1 MELFALGSAALFAMA
16 PAPAAPANAQASV
29 QVPPSPSQ
37 ATPPSEGGPQD
48 AAVPP
53 GLPSNEQPDVT
64 PAAQVAPSATYPEA
78 AAGYGAKAG
87 PAFYLARWAEDWSSM
102 RDPAKRTGPFD
113 ALKFIPLDGDGDV
126 YLTLSDEQ
134 RLRHD
139 TITSPGLRAGK
150 DTNALLLRNFV
161 GADLHVGEN
170 FRAFGQLAS
179 GVVLGSNPG
188 NTSPVQRNDLFV
200 QQLFAEVRGEV
211 APGIQAGIR
220 AGRQDFQDGPI
231 QLVSIQ
237 ENPNIHITF
246 DGVRAYASS
255 AKARAGVFDLHYV
268 TGGPD
273 AFDDPTDHSRRFSGV
288 TGGFVLP
295 TDLFGGSKLYLDPFF
310 YRYRNRNQRWGNLL
324 DREERRFYGVRL
336 YGDVGRMNIDINGN
350 YQEGEQGGRDISAYQ
365 IFAAQTFALGEG
377 TSAPRL
383 GWRADYA
390 SGGGA
395 YGNGTLRSA
404 NILFGTAPY
413 FSYGLFL
420 GPSNFFDIAP
430 TFTFSVGKK
439 TRVLAEAAAIW
450 RPSETDAIYNGVGAA
465 LAGTQNVRGNS
476 VAQLL
481 RLNAVHSLT
490 PNLSFTLRTEYLKAA
505 KALKR
510 ADYADALFLGI
521 WGTFRF

>member
-1 MELFALGSAALFAMA
+1 MELFALGTAALLAATPASGA
-16 PAPAAPANAQASV
+16 PASPRPEAQPALPQTAPSAEASPQASP
-29 QVPPSPSQ
+29 VP
-37 ATPPSEGGPQD
+37 T
-48 AAVPP
+48 
-53 GLPSNEQPDVT
+53 GLPSNEQPHAT
-64 PAAQVAPSATYPEA
+64 PAAQVAPPVTYPEA

-87 PAFYLARWAEDWSSM
+87 PAFYLARWAEDWSSL

-113 ALKFIPLDGDGDV
+113 ALKFIPLDADGDV

-179 GVVLGSNPG
+179 GAILGSNPG

-200 QQLFAEVRGEV
+200 QQLFAEVKGEV
-211 APGIQAGIR
+211 APGVQAGIR
-220 AGRQDFQDGPI
+220 VGRQDFQDGPI

-255 AKARAGVFDLHYV
+255 AKARVGLFDLHYV

-365 IFAAQTFALGEG
+365 LFAAQTFAMGEG
-377 TSAPRL
+377 PSAPRL

-430 TFTFSVGKK
+430 TFTFSIGKK
-439 TRVLAEAAAIW
+439 TRVLAEAAAVW
-450 RPSETDAIYNGVGAA
+450 RPSETDAVYNGVGAA